1 RSIYSSLK
9 MPPSIRA
16 TRVSESVELTTRML
30 DMRPHQ
36 TGLWRRISVE
46 ILTFRNLRCETHLLA
61 VCCIHSSGESSRCH
75 ERCSRNYH
83 QKNEERQNCTVL
95 SVVQKPS
102 GKVERN
108 LWNLRNKTKKREKR

>member
-1 RSIYSSLK
+1 MLPTTPRSRRRSMYSSLNW
-9 MPPSIRA
+9 PPSIRA

-61 VCCIHSSGESSRCH
+61 VCCIHPSGEKSRCH
-75 ERCSRNYH
+75 ELCSRNYH
-83 QKNEERQNCTVL
+83 QKNEERQDSKVI
-95 SVVQKPS
+95 SVEQKPS
-102 GKVERN
+102 GKVEQ
-108 LWNLRNKTKKREKR
+108 NLRNL